1 MGRGLVGGCWLQNA
15 ASDNSL
21 SVGNIIPSRWEQVSQ
36 ALGTR
41 FPTGWEFLSVQPAD
55 GFFLHLQIIK
65 VSHLLFRP
73 ARNRLERW
81 LYEAK
86 VC

>member
-1 MGRGLVGGCWLQNA
+1 MERGLVGGCCLQNA

-55 GFFLHLQIIK
+55 GFFLQLQINQS
-65 VSHLLFRP
+65 VTSSVPSGSESAEEVAL
-73 ARNRLERW
+73 
-81 LYEAK
+81 
-86 VC
+86 